1 MEELTRID
9 GIGEVMAADIIDF
22 FNEPNNEKLLEEL
35 QNKINLLPFQT
46 NRIQTPFTGKT
57 VVFTGSLE
65 HMTRMEAKSL
75 ALAAGAKVSGSVSAK
90 TDFVVL
96 GADAGSKAKK
106 AAELGIRTLSEKE
119 FKDMLEII

>member
-1 MEELTRID
+1 
-9 GIGEVMAADIIDF
+9 MAADIIDF